1 MGEGAPEHIC
11 RGDSAMNEQAAV
23 TTLPSRRLVASF
35 STYEEAQRAVDY
47 LADEK
52 FPVERVAI
60 VGEGLRLV
68 EQITGRLTWWKAALG
83 GLLGGIITGFVL
95 GWLFGVFNFINPLVP
110 VVTMALW
117 GLILGAVIGALAGM
131 LGYAATGGRRDF
143 TSVNMIQ
150 AEHYNVLVDA
160 EIADDA
166 QRLLAR
172 MPTR

>member
-1 MGEGAPEHIC
+1 
-11 RGDSAMNEQAAV
+11 MNAQSAV
-23 TTLPSRRLVASF
+23 TSLPSRRSIASF
-35 STYEEAQRAVDY
+35 PTYEQAQRAVDY
-47 LADEK
+47 LSDEK

-83 GLLGGIITGFVL
+83 GLLGGVITGFLL

-117 GLILGAVIGALAGM
+117 GLILGAVIGTLAGV

-150 AEHYNVLVDA
+150 AEHYNVLVDTDV
-160 EIADDA
+160 ADDA

-172 MPTR
+172 LPTS

>member
-1 MGEGAPEHIC
+1 M
-11 RGDSAMNEQAAV
+11 
-23 TTLPSRRLVASF
+23 VASF
-35 STYEEAQRAVDY
+35 PTYEQAQQAVDY
-47 LADEK
+47 LSDEK

-83 GLLGGIITGFVL
+83 GLLGGVITGFVL
-95 GWLFGVFNFINPLVP
+95 GWLFSVFNFINPLVP
-110 VVTMALW
+110 VGTMALW
-117 GLILGAVIGALAGM
+117 GLILGAMIGALAGVI
-131 LGYAATGGRRDF
+131 GYAATGGRRDF
-143 TSVNMIQ
+143 TSVNIIQ

-160 EIADDA
+160 AIADDA

>member
-1 MGEGAPEHIC
+1 
-11 RGDSAMNEQAAV
+11 MNAQSAV
-23 TTLPSRRLVASF
+23 TSLPSRRSIASF
-35 STYEEAQRAVDY
+35 PTYEQAQRAVDY
-47 LADEK
+47 LSDEK

-83 GLLGGIITGFVL
+83 GLLGGVITGFLL

-110 VVTMALW
+110 VMTMALW
-117 GLILGAVIGALAGM
+117 GLILGAVIGTLAGV

-150 AEHYNVLVDA
+150 AEHYNVLVDTDV
-160 EIADDA
+160 ADDA

-172 MPTR
+172 LPTS